1 MKRLSFFVFLLIIVS
16 YSYAQQWTDNLPT
29 TKKSSE
35 LTLFDYQ
42 KAFNSYWDKYEVRG
56 GFYYE
61 NGEKKKARGWKQFKR
76 WEYYMESQIDPT
88 TGKFPNTTAEAQ
100 VKKFYNGSL
109 PKSSA
114 GNWMPMG
121 PNSSEGGYAGVGRIN
136 SIAFHH
142 TDNNTYWVGTPGG
155 GIWKTDNNGVT
166 WTCLANNNAVLGVS
180 DIVIPSDYQTSNTIY
195 IATGDR
201 DAWDNISVGVL
212 KSTDGGL
219 TWNSTGLS
227 FLPSEQKMVNR
238 LLIDP
243 TNNNILIAATS
254 AGVYKTTDAGANWTK
269 LATKVFIDLEYQ
281 PGNFNRLY
289 GSNES
294 GDIYYSDGG
303 TTWTSGVTTTA
314 GYRTELAVSPN
325 QPTWVYAI
333 MAASDNSLYGIYKS
347 TDSGTSYSN
356 IFAGT
361 TTNLLG
367 WDADGHDAGGQGFYD
382 LVLTANPADANMLF
396 VGGVNK
402 WKSTNGG
409 TSWAL
414 SSHWN
419 GSGTTAQIIHADHH
433 EIKYRSDGSLFN
445 CNDGGLYMSSDNGV
459 TWVEKGE
466 GIINSQI
473 YKLSNATTSSTE
485 IITGLQDNGSK
496 LFANGTWSDVKG
508 GDGMECLIDYS
519 DINIQ
524 YATYVEGQID
534 RTTDHWSS
542 SINISAKI
550 TGGQPVGAW
559 VTPYIIDP
567 NTASTI
573 YAGYADVWK
582 STNRG
587 DAWTKISTM
596 ATADKLRSMAIAPS
610 NNQVLYVADRTKIW
624 KTTNGGSAWADVR
637 SNLPATGYITYIA
650 IKANDPNT
658 VWVTISG
665 YTNGG
670 VYESTN
676 AGVAW
681 TRISTGL
688 PTIPCNAIVQNKL
701 NTTTT
706 ELYVGTDFGVYFKN
720 GANNWI
726 LFSNGLPNVKIGEI
740 EIWYGADA
748 KTSKL
753 RAATYGRGLWE
764 SDLYYLSTNMSYT
777 SCTTTQTNISDLG
790 RNTINQQI
798 IGIQIVT
805 NGANSPLSATSFT
818 FNTTG
823 STNALG
829 DITNAKVFYTGT
841 NSAFNSTLQFGNTV
855 VSPNGT
861 FIVNGTQELADG
873 TNYFWLA
880 YDVPASATLNNVLD
894 AQCTSLTVGGTSR
907 TLTATNPTG
916 TRKIILIYCEAGANA
931 SNVAAWDRI
940 TNVTIGTI
948 NKTSTSESPAY
959 ADYTSFSTE
968 ANAGSTVNF
977 TITTA
982 GHDSTDKLLIWID
995 YNGDGDFDDSG
1006 ENVYTST
1013 ESFSSP
1019 KSGSFVI
1026 PANTIAGAKRMRI
1039 RLNYP
1044 TGNTTPCGY
1053 SLYGE
1058 VEDYTINVLAPE
1070 INVKQATD
1078 IADAGIYNF
1087 GNIATGSNSGA
1098 ITFTIENKG
1107 TASLSLSGTPKV
1119 AITGTNASDFTIV
1132 QSGLTS
1138 SISAGINQTFTISFA
1153 PGGTGLRTAAISI
1166 ANNDADENPY
1176 NITLNGTGT
1185 AAATAEMNVKQNTTN
1200 IADAGSFSFGNVNM
1214 LSSSGILTFTIEN
1227 TGDANLTLS
1236 GTPKI
1241 LISGTHAADFA
1252 VVQTSTLSTVTA
1264 GSSTTFTINFT
1275 PSAFGTRIANISI
1288 ANNDADENPYN
1299 FDITGMGVKLDQS
1312 ITFVTLPAKT
1322 YGDVNFN
1329 LTATSTSGLAVTY
1342 TSSNTAVAT
1351 VSGSTVHIVGQGNTI
1366 ITATQTGNANYN
1378 PAPEQTQQLNVAKAT
1393 LTVTAEGKSKVY
1405 GTTNPTFTVLYDG
1418 WKNGD
1423 NTSVITTPV
1432 SINSS
1437 ATQFTQVGAYNIVPN
1452 GAAANN
1458 YDFAYVNGILNI
1470 TKATLTV
1477 TADNQ
1482 TKIQGTTNPTL
1493 TFTYSGWV
1501 NGQETIDTPPAI
1513 STTVNTATTVGTYN
1527 GSITVSGGLD
1537 NNYLF
1542 NYVPGNFIVTAA
1554 ATAEMN
1560 VKQNTTNIADAGS
1573 FSFGNVNMLSSS
1585 GILTFT
1591 IENTGDAN
1599 LTLSGTPKILISGT
1613 HAADFAVVQTSTL
1626 STVTAGSSTTFT
1638 INFTPSAFGTRIANI
1653 SIANNDADENPYNFD
1668 ITGMGVK
1675 LDQSITFVT
1684 LPAKTYGDVNF
1695 NLTATSTSGLAV
1707 TYTSSNTAVATVSGS
1722 TVHIVGQGNTIITAT
1737 QTGNANYNP
1746 APEQTQQLN
1755 VAKATLTVTA
1765 EGKSKVYGTTNPTFT
1780 VLYDGWKNGDNT
1792 SVITTPVSINSSATQ
1807 FTQVGA
1813 YNIVPNGAAANNYDF
1828 AYVNGI
1834 LNITKATLTVT
1845 ADNQT
1850 KIQGTTN
1857 PTLTFTYSGWVN
1869 GQETIDTP
1877 PAISTTVNTATT
1889 VGTYNGSIT
1898 VSGGLDNN
1906 YLFNYVPGNFIVTS
1920 SVVTITWTGTAWTP
1934 QAPTSTDDAIINGN
1948 YTIATGFECKNLT
1961 INQGKILQ
1969 ISPLTT
1975 VIVNENITNMGTI
1988 ICKSNPATNDASGA
2002 LLNRGEITGTGIYK
2016 AERNLK
2022 ENSVQH
2028 YVGAPMMNVP
2038 YTIFAGNYYLR
2049 QLTSAA
2055 TWTTVTS
2062 NLNNMQGYSVVF
2074 GRANKMLYFQNA
2086 TGTAPFTTGNQ
2097 VINTWNGQNLVAN
2110 PYPTPIDWN
2119 AANGWS
2125 KTNISA
2131 TIYFRNGNRLATWNG
2146 EVGVNG
2152 GTRYIPAMQGFV
2164 VASNGYSA
2172 LEINNN
2178 AKVTNAQANQI
2189 FWKNSVNN
2197 IVRLNVEGGKYQ
2209 GDEMVIVFNSD
2220 ATDNYDMTHDGLK
2233 LFDEEENKYANI
2245 YTISNDNKQ
2254 LCINYLPQTEVM
2266 DLYFNANETAVY
2278 TISATEMNLD
2288 FTDNVYL
2295 EDLFTG
2301 EFTDLSQANYSFTY
2315 NLNDTENR
2323 FRLHFNKTNAVEKT
2337 DIETVNIYSYN
2348 SDIYINSSATDGKVS
2363 VYSITGV
2370 ELINCDLRKVIN
2382 TNLANGIYTVKVTTL
2397 HGTYTAN
2404 VFINK

>member
-1 MKRLSFFVFLLIIVS
+1 
-16 YSYAQQWTDNLPT
+16 
-29 TKKSSE
+29 
-35 LTLFDYQ
+35 
-42 KAFNSYWDKYEVRG
+42 
-56 GFYYE
+56 
-61 NGEKKKARGWKQFKR
+61 
-76 WEYYMESQIDPT
+76 
-88 TGKFPNTTAEAQ
+88 
-100 VKKFYNGSL
+100 
-109 PKSSA
+109 
-114 GNWMPMG
+114 
-121 PNSSEGGYAGVGRIN
+121 
-136 SIAFHH
+136 
-142 TDNNTYWVGTPGG
+142 
-155 GIWKTDNNGVT
+155 
-166 WTCLANNNAVLGVS
+166 
-180 DIVIPSDYQTSNTIY
+180 
-195 IATGDR
+195 
-201 DAWDNISVGVL
+201 
-212 KSTDGGL
+212 
-219 TWNSTGLS
+219 
-227 FLPSEQKMVNR
+227 
-238 LLIDP
+238 
-243 TNNNILIAATS
+243 
-254 AGVYKTTDAGANWTK
+254 
-269 LATKVFIDLEYQ
+269 
-281 PGNFNRLY
+281 
-289 GSNES
+289 
-294 GDIYYSDGG
+294 
-303 TTWTSGVTTTA
+303 
-314 GYRTELAVSPN
+314 
-325 QPTWVYAI
+325 
-333 MAASDNSLYGIYKS
+333 
-347 TDSGTSYSN
+347 
-356 IFAGT
+356 
-361 TTNLLG
+361 
-367 WDADGHDAGGQGFYD
+367 
-382 LVLTANPADANMLF
+382 
-396 VGGVNK
+396 
-402 WKSTNGG
+402 
-409 TSWAL
+409 
-414 SSHWN
+414 
-419 GSGTTAQIIHADHH
+419 
-433 EIKYRSDGSLFN
+433 
-445 CNDGGLYMSSDNGV
+445 
-459 TWVEKGE
+459 
-466 GIINSQI
+466 
-473 YKLSNATTSSTE
+473 
-485 IITGLQDNGSK
+485 
-496 LFANGTWSDVKG
+496 
-508 GDGMECLIDYS
+508 
-519 DINIQ
+519 
-524 YATYVEGQID
+524 
-534 RTTDHWSS
+534 
-542 SINISAKI
+542 
-550 TGGQPVGAW
+550 
-559 VTPYIIDP
+559 
-567 NTASTI
+567 
-573 YAGYADVWK
+573 
-582 STNRG
+582 
-587 DAWTKISTM
+587 
-596 ATADKLRSMAIAPS
+596 
-610 NNQVLYVADRTKIW
+610 
-624 KTTNGGSAWADVR
+624 
-637 SNLPATGYITYIA
+637 
-650 IKANDPNT
+650 
-658 VWVTISG
+658 
-665 YTNGG
+665 
-670 VYESTN
+670 
-676 AGVAW
+676 
-681 TRISTGL
+681 
-688 PTIPCNAIVQNKL
+688 
-701 NTTTT
+701 
-706 ELYVGTDFGVYFKN
+706 
-720 GANNWI
+720 
-726 LFSNGLPNVKIGEI
+726 
-740 EIWYGADA
+740 
-748 KTSKL
+748 
-753 RAATYGRGLWE
+753 
-764 SDLYYLSTNMSYT
+764 
-777 SCTTTQTNISDLG
+777 
-790 RNTINQQI
+790 
-798 IGIQIVT
+798 
-805 NGANSPLSATSFT
+805 
-818 FNTTG
+818 
-823 STNALG
+823 
-829 DITNAKVFYTGT
+829 
-841 NSAFNSTLQFGNTV
+841 V

-1176 NITLNGTGT
+1176 NITLNGTG
-1185 AAATAEMNVKQNTTN
+1185 
-1200 IADAGSFSFGNVNM
+1200 
-1214 LSSSGILTFTIEN
+1214 
-1227 TGDANLTLS
+1227 
-1236 GTPKI
+1236 
-1241 LISGTHAADFA
+1241 
-1252 VVQTSTLSTVTA
+1252 
-1264 GSSTTFTINFT
+1264 
-1275 PSAFGTRIANISI
+1275 
-1288 ANNDADENPYN
+1288 
-1299 FDITGMGVKLDQS
+1299 
-1312 ITFVTLPAKT
+1312 
-1322 YGDVNFN
+1322 
-1329 LTATSTSGLAVTY
+1329 
-1342 TSSNTAVAT
+1342 
-1351 VSGSTVHIVGQGNTI
+1351 
-1366 ITATQTGNANYN
+1366 
-1378 PAPEQTQQLNVAKAT
+1378 
-1393 LTVTAEGKSKVY
+1393 
-1405 GTTNPTFTVLYDG
+1405 
-1418 WKNGD
+1418 
-1423 NTSVITTPV
+1423 
-1432 SINSS
+1432 
-1437 ATQFTQVGAYNIVPN
+1437 
-1452 GAAANN
+1452 
-1458 YDFAYVNGILNI
+1458 
-1470 TKATLTV
+1470 
-1477 TADNQ
+1477 
-1482 TKIQGTTNPTL
+1482 
-1493 TFTYSGWV
+1493 
-1501 NGQETIDTPPAI
+1501 
-1513 STTVNTATTVGTYN
+1513 
-1527 GSITVSGGLD
+1527 
-1537 NNYLF
+1537 
-1542 NYVPGNFIVTAA
+1542 TAA